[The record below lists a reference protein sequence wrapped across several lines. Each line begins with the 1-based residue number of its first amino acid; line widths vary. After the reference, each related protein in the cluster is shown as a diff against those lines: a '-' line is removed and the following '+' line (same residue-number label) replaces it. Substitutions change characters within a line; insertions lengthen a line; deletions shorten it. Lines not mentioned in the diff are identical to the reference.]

1 MSPKSLLAS
10 ATLGLA
16 LISAPAMAQ
25 DVEENASAIE
35 FQIADQFDYH
45 IQPQLH
51 MTDLAYNEGIV
62 DDGYYY
68 EDTGYD
74 WQADSSRYKK
84 IGWGLFGGGA
94 GLIAVGAI
102 VWFFSLIEAVGDA
115 LAGGDDNR
123 FVAGLF
129 ASYFMVGIGSIAFF
143 SGIGVLI
150 YEAVHFAPYKKGE
163 IAGNTFE
170 WRPSIV
176 ATPDYQGFGLDF
188 RF

>member
-1 MSPKSLLAS
+1 MSKKSLLAS

-25 DVEENASAIE
+25 EVEDTPSAVE

-51 MTDLAYNEGIV
+51 MTDLAYNDYE
-62 DDGYYY
+62 DNYAYA
-68 EDTGYD
+68 EDTGYN
-74 WQADSSRYKK
+74 WQADSSKYKK

-94 GLIAVGAI
+94 GLVVVGAI
-102 VWFFSLIEAVGDA
+102 VWYVGIIGGAMNGDA
-115 LAGGDDNR
+115 GGVVGSA
-123 FVAGLF
+123 VAGYL
-129 ASYFMVGIGSIAFF
+129 MMGIGCIAFW
-143 SGIGVLI
+143 SGVGVLI
-150 YEAVHFAPYKKGE
+150 YEAIHFAPYRSGQ
-163 IAGNTFE
+163 IAGNKFL

>member
-1 MSPKSLLAS
+1 MSKKSLLAS

-25 DVEENASAIE
+25 DVNEAAPVE

-51 MTDLAYNEGIV
+51 MTDLAYNDYE
-62 DDGYYY
+62 DNYAYA

-74 WQADSSRYKK
+74 WQADSSKYKK
-84 IGWGLFGGGA
+84 IGWGLFGGGL
-94 GLIAVGAI
+94 GLVVVGLVVFYVGA
-102 VWFFSLIEAVGDA
+102 VSSAFS
-115 LAGGDDNR
+115 GDDLGAISC
-123 FVAGLF
+123 VIAGYLM
-129 ASYFMVGIGSIAFF
+129 AGIGGIAFW
-143 SGIGVLI
+143 SGVGVLI
-150 YEAVHFAPYKKGE
+150 YEAIHFSPYRRGQ